1 MGNPWGSYC
10 HGRRRGRLSFGEL
23 VHAEYAIHAAWIGSE
38 RAERDALKL
47 QLSVVR
53 NDIAPLANGTRSNSK
68 QLGQRRSATGV
79 LNSVSEFHM
88 PIV

>member
-1 MGNPWGSYC
+1 MGNPWGSYF

-53 NDIAPLANGTRSNSK
+53 YDIVPLANGAGCNPD
-68 QLGQRRSATGV
+68 QLCQRCGVSCV
-79 LNSVSEFHM
+79 LNGVGEFHM
-88 PIV
+88 PIA